1 MAITRDALYSW
12 TALFAVWAL
21 LLTGVCGGEATAQV
35 PERSPESAPTMD
47 RPRPSQPDASRQL
60 PSWAEPS
67 SIPTRETPNIDENR
81 SDVISNS
88 NPGNPGVPDPV
99 PIDGLSLLALA
110 GAGYAARKLRQSSG
124 EDEDRDDAA

>member
-1 MAITRDALYSW
+1 MAIPRDALYSW

-60 PSWAEPS
+60 PSWAEPNAGR
-67 SIPTRETPNIDENR
+67 P
-81 SDVISNS
+81 SDRGQEPRDR
-88 NPGNPGVPDPV
+88 PGPITNAPPPGGEPV
-99 PIDGLSLLALA
+99 PVDGGLSLLALA